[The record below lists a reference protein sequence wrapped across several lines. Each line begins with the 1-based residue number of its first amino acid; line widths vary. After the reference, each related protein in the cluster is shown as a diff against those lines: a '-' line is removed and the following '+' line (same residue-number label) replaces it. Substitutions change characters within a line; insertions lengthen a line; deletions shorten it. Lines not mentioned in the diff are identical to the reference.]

1 MKSKTLMNKIQM
13 FRDATHLD
21 KIHVFDAISAYEAS
35 NFNRH
40 QFYKATMDL
49 LLSKKVID
57 LEQYD
62 KKMRW
67 IASSNVFLSYCSR
80 SITFF
85 DKSKSMV
92 AL

>member
-1 MKSKTLMNKIQM
+1 M

-62 KKMRW
+62 KKTLDDAIHR
-67 IASSNVFLSYCSR
+67 IFSL
-80 SITFF
+80 F
-85 DKSKSMV
+85 DKNM
-92 AL
+92 